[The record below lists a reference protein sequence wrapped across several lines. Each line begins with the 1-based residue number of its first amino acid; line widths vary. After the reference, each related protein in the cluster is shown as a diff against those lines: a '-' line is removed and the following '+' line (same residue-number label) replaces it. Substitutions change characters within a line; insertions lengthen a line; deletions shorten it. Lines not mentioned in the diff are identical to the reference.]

1 MGGIEGRIYTN
12 SREAWKSSYD
22 RGYRVMEVDL
32 RFLKDGT
39 LVCTHE
45 APGDSEVANF
55 RSSLVLGRFASVT
68 ATDLAALMVDYPDV
82 WVMVDFKLGPGLQ
95 KQALSELRSI
105 LGGDT
110 SRIIVQIYDDS
121 GYWVAR
127 RMGYREIVYTLFR
140 QPKRRWARSIDFAA
154 KHRIKFVSMSADR
167 ATRGLVRRAR
177 KKGLWVGIHP
187 VNRTSKRSQLRKI
200 GATHIY
206 SSFLA
211 P

>member
-12 SREAWKSSYD
+12 SREAWNTSYD
-22 RGYRVMEVDL
+22 RGYRIMEVDL
-32 RFLKDGT
+32 RFLRDGT
-39 LVCTHE
+39 LVCTHDV
-45 APGDSEVANF
+45 PRDSKVANF
-55 RSSLVLGRFASVT
+55 RSTLVLGRFASVT
-68 ATDLAALMVDYPDV
+68 ATDLAALMADNPDV

-95 KQALSELRSI
+95 KQALSELSSI

-127 RMGYREIVYTLFR
+127 RLGYREIVYALFR
-140 QPKRRWARSIDFAA
+140 QPSSRWAHSIDFAA
-154 KHRIKFVSMSADR
+154 KHRIMFVSMPADR
-167 ATRGLVRRAR
+167 ATRGMVRRAR
-177 KKGLWVGIHP
+177 KRGLWVGIHP
-187 VNRTSKRSQLRKI
+187 VNRSSQRSRLRRT